1 MRSET
6 IFITGS
12 TDGVGRVV
20 ALQLARSGA
29 RVVLHGRDA
38 TRGEALSAEIRGET
52 GRAAPF
58 YRADLAS
65 LAAVEDLAR
74 RVAADHPRLDVLIN
88 NAGIGSGAPGDRGR
102 QLSADGYELR
112 FAVNYLAHFLLSAR
126 LLPNL
131 LAATPARIVNVAS
144 IGQQA
149 IDFDDVM
156 LERDFDGN
164 RAYRQSKLAQ
174 ILSTIDL
181 AERLRERRITVN
193 SLHPATFMNTT
204 MVKLTG
210 RPPQSRVEDG
220 ADAIAHLASFPD
232 LAERS
237 GLFFNGKRE
246 MRADAQAYD
255 AKARARLFELSLR
268 MVGLS
273 ADPF

>member
-29 RVVLHGRDA
+29 QVVLHGRDA

-102 QLSADGYELR
+102 QHSADGYELR
-112 FAVNYLAHFLLSAR
+112 FAV
-126 LLPNL
+126 
-131 LAATPARIVNVAS
+131 
-144 IGQQA
+144 
-149 IDFDDVM
+149 
-156 LERDFDGN
+156 
-164 RAYRQSKLAQ
+164 
-174 ILSTIDL
+174 
-181 AERLRERRITVN
+181 
-193 SLHPATFMNTT
+193 
-204 MVKLTG
+204 
-210 RPPQSRVEDG
+210 
-220 ADAIAHLASFPD
+220 
-232 LAERS
+232 
-237 GLFFNGKRE
+237 NGKRE